1 MALIHSFPPAAAYDA
16 HTLILGSIPGD
27 ASLRAGEYYANP
39 RNHFWKIL
47 GALVGAGPELP
58 YPSRLERL
66 TGAGFALWDV
76 LRSCER
82 QGSLDSSIISST
94 ITPNDFATFLA
105 AHPGVQR
112 IFFNGTA
119 AEAAFRRFVIPALP
133 TLRCS
138 LHRMPSTS
146 PANARFTLKHHLEA
160 WQILTVP
167 DSAPQC
173 SRT

>member
-105 AHPGVQR
+105 APPGRATDLLQRYGSGNGLPPLRDPGIADLAVQ
-112 IFFNGTA
+112 
-119 AEAAFRRFVIPALP
+119 PSPDALDKP
-133 TLRCS
+133 GQCPFYTQ
-138 LHRMPSTS
+138 TS
-146 PANARFTLKHHLEA
+146 
-160 WQILTVP
+160 
-167 DSAPQC
+167 S
-173 SRT
+173 